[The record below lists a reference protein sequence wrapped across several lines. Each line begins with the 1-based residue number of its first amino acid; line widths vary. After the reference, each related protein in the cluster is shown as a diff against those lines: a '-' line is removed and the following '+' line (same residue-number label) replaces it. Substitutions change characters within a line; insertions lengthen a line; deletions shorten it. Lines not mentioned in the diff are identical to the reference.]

1 MNDKQ
6 TYLPK
11 SSMDFLEELKINN
24 NRDWFNANK
33 TRFLEQQAFIEK
45 LADRLL
51 ADLQKHDL
59 IETPSG
65 KKSLYR
71 IYRDT
76 RFSKEKIPFKTHWS
90 GRFVRAT
97 KQLRGGYYFHL
108 EPGNSYIAG
117 GFFSPNPADMK
128 RIRQDVSFDST
139 PIRKILESNTFV
151 ETFGELQGEQLTTK
165 PKGFDVNDD
174 AIDLLRFKQFLL
186 VRNFTDQQVLNTDF
200 AHEAGQTFIN
210 MRPFFDYMSMVLT
223 ADGDGLED

>member
-1 MNDKQ
+1 
-6 TYLPK
+6 
-11 SSMDFLEELKINN
+11 MDFLEELKINN

>member
-24 NRDWFNANK
+24 NRDWFNAHK

-186 VRNFTDQQVLNTDF
+186 VRKFTDQQVLNTDF